1 MIIED
6 IQQWIG
12 TLPKWQ
18 QKLSALI
25 LENECI
31 DEKIE
36 DDIYKIFKIES
47 SLEDGIIPEDK
58 DLVNIK
64 KDKEFHNIV
73 WNGVKNIHGVNRL
86 KKDEKLDISEGLT
99 LIYGENGS
107 GKSGYTRLLNR
118 AFVSRGDQE
127 ILGNIYSSE
136 NEEISA
142 EFIFKIDDKTVCFNF
157 PRDRH
162 EFPFQSIRNFDSK
175 SASNDMMGESVIDF
189 APSELSF
196 FDSLLKHCLSIQ
208 EKLNKELES
217 KKKDNPVLK
226 YFTKNGEAL
235 NQMKKLSWSTTVDE
249 LKENFFIDEDDKT
262 KYKKISREKISLQAL
277 NINKQISLIDNIID
291 SLNEAS
297 EKKDAF
303 CKATSVEKIDGY
315 NQQILFFKKC
325 NSINNRRGLML
336 FKDDG
341 IELIG
346 SNEWKEFIKSAKI
359 YYDKIKNHT
368 NCPLCGKEIHKEDL
382 ILKYWQYLESDSENN
397 YKIAREGI
405 NLIKEALKK
414 LNLLFLGETTV
425 QFEWLINNFKKE
437 TEEISE
443 YFFASDNY
451 RNQLITS
458 LEQGVTI
465 VSPPKLKTPDIQG
478 LILKI
483 KKLKEGL
490 NQESI
495 NKRIN
500 ECIKLEDEY
509 VDKMKVNEL
518 LPVIEEYLKYLKWEH
533 KVQKSKVNTRSIT
546 KKQKELFEKY
556 VTDDYLETFK
566 TECNKLKANF
576 DIEIVSR
583 GKSGQTL
590 KKLQIKNTLP
600 GKILSE
606 GEQRAVSIAN
616 FLTEVNMD
624 ANNRGIVL
632 DDPVSSLDHRRRTR
646 IAERLLEE
654 ACRRQV
660 IVFTHEISFFMEM
673 KVKAEKSK
681 INFQQ
686 KTIRKIGDE
695 PGNISSI
702 IPWQG
707 MGVKERTKKLKDDL
721 QNIISIY
728 NSGKIDEYYY
738 EAKKWCELLRES
750 WERAVEEILLNDAIQ
765 RYNPC
770 VQTQRLKKAPFSQ
783 NLYYELEKGMSECS
797 GWCHDQARALNENIP
812 SIEDLKKYIE
822 SFEKYCKTNRSK

>member
-249 LKENFFIDEDDKT
+249 LKENFFIDEDDKR

-277 NINKQISLIDNIID
+277 NIN
-291 SLNEAS
+291 
-297 EKKDAF
+297 
-303 CKATSVEKIDGY
+303 
-315 NQQILFFKKC
+315 
-325 NSINNRRGLML
+325 
-336 FKDDG
+336 
-341 IELIG
+341 
-346 SNEWKEFIKSAKI
+346 
-359 YYDKIKNHT
+359 
-368 NCPLCGKEIHKEDL
+368 
-382 ILKYWQYLESDSENN
+382 
-397 YKIAREGI
+397 
-405 NLIKEALKK
+405 
-414 LNLLFLGETTV
+414 
-425 QFEWLINNFKKE
+425 
-437 TEEISE
+437 
-443 YFFASDNY
+443 
-451 RNQLITS
+451 
-458 LEQGVTI
+458 
-465 VSPPKLKTPDIQG
+465 
-478 LILKI
+478 
-483 KKLKEGL
+483 
-490 NQESI
+490 
-495 NKRIN
+495 
-500 ECIKLEDEY
+500 
-509 VDKMKVNEL
+509 
-518 LPVIEEYLKYLKWEH
+518 
-533 KVQKSKVNTRSIT
+533 
-546 KKQKELFEKY
+546 
-556 VTDDYLETFK
+556 
-566 TECNKLKANF
+566 
-576 DIEIVSR
+576 
-583 GKSGQTL
+583 
-590 KKLQIKNTLP
+590 
-600 GKILSE
+600 
-606 GEQRAVSIAN
+606 
-616 FLTEVNMD
+616 
-624 ANNRGIVL
+624 
-632 DDPVSSLDHRRRTR
+632 
-646 IAERLLEE
+646 
-654 ACRRQV
+654 
-660 IVFTHEISFFMEM
+660 
-673 KVKAEKSK
+673 
-681 INFQQ
+681 
-686 KTIRKIGDE
+686 
-695 PGNISSI
+695 
-702 IPWQG
+702 
-707 MGVKERTKKLKDDL
+707 
-721 QNIISIY
+721 
-728 NSGKIDEYYY
+728 
-738 EAKKWCELLRES
+738 
-750 WERAVEEILLNDAIQ
+750 
-765 RYNPC
+765 
-770 VQTQRLKKAPFSQ
+770 
-783 NLYYELEKGMSECS
+783 
-797 GWCHDQARALNENIP
+797 
-812 SIEDLKKYIE
+812 
-822 SFEKYCKTNRSK
+822 